1 MWWNLTQALDR
12 GQHLVVHNS
21 FILRYTYFSFLH
33 SLTTRFPTRND
44 TTAAEKAL
52 ARAEAR
58 RRIVQAFHF
67 LASVLE
73 GIGNGTYRQGL
84 LWYEMTASKSVDTL
98 YQIARL
104 RGQLPTYVNRSSVK
118 LQPFPLRHSFIPA
131 ACVRFDRT
139 VVACQILRQD
149 QKRAYQNREF
159 WNEHVHLNRRPFL
172 PGLGG
177 REFDAFWTGGIGV
190 SILKRTPSIEKGA
203 GGKRKGD
210 QAKRSKSRPFSI
222 LHTL

>member
-1 MWWNLTQALDR
+1 VRSIINVLFDVKQ
-12 GQHLVVHNS
+12 
-21 FILRYTYFSFLH
+21 LRSTV
-33 SLTTRFPTRND
+33 RRND

-131 ACVRFDRT
+131 AYVRFDRT

-159 WNEHVHLNRRPFL
+159 WNEDIHLNRRPFL
-172 PGLGG
+172 PGPGG
-177 REFDAFWTGGIGV
+177 REFDGTFKTDGIGV
-190 SILKRTPSIEKGA
+190 SILKRTPGTEKGA
-203 GGKRKGD
+203 RGKRKGEPSE
-210 QAKRSKSRPFSI
+210 KIEIETFF
-222 LHTL
+222 HTSYAIAIGI